1 MDGIDYSEM
10 VNLVLLGII
19 VLISGMVLWKISS
32 LLTKGKRKPKGSNYF
47 NTKMRD
53 KYNNM

>member
-1 MDGIDYSEM
+1 MESKEM
-10 VNLVLLGII
+10 INLVMLGII

-47 NTKMRD
+47 NTKMKD